1 MGIKI
6 SVWAAAGVAFVI
18 SFAGT
23 ALFFVAA
30 RQLKQAAAK
39 ESGSES
45 DTETK
50 KDQDPYQYPYK
61 NTAKWWQAG
70 MYVGN
75 VAAVAAL
82 TVVCQEDLFTV
93 LKMLCLCTVL
103 WVCAWTDCKAYLIFN
118 QVLLFG
124 LAVFLVLF
132 ALQCVLAPENIR
144 YAAIE
149 AGIAAGGVFTAGLLC
164 RMVMP
169 GSVGFGDLKL
179 LFFMGLYLGMHI
191 WNAIFYTLLASFAVS
206 VYLLVTKR
214 ATRKTA
220 LPFAPFLLAGTLSAL
235 CLQGR

>member
-6 SVWAAAGVAFVI
+6 SVWAAAGVAFGI

-75 VAAVAAL
+75 VAAAAAL

-93 LKMLCLCTVL
+93 LKMLCLCMSQIFL
-103 WVCAWTDCKAYLIFN
+103 LRKAS
-118 QVLLFG
+118 
-124 LAVFLVLF
+124 VLF
-132 ALQCVLAPENIR
+132 SLR
-144 YAAIE
+144 
-149 AGIAAGGVFTAGLLC
+149 
-164 RMVMP
+164 
-169 GSVGFGDLKL
+169 
-179 LFFMGLYLGMHI
+179 H
-191 WNAIFYTLLASFAVS
+191 TL
-206 VYLLVTKR
+206 TR
-214 ATRKTA
+214 ANTE
-220 LPFAPFLLAGTLSAL
+220 S
-235 CLQGR
+235 